1 MQYVTKRVGNYEAHI
16 FPQNNTEYLAL
27 QLKYVIDFNKYNKT
41 ISNLLCRYLELARK
55 TEVVQKFKEFID
67 EFYLVCIDRVQ
78 DGNLEIDFN
87 IIWDKKANFKDIL
100 NFSKDMITL
109 HTENNKL
116 DEAKFKKAKKCLIS
130 SLNINLELDKK
141 REDSLI
147 EFLFP
152 GSILTESL
160 FKTEAELKGYLEE
173 IKEEDL
179 IKMYYNIF
187 QKSFVGAVFV
197 GDIDDEE
204 LLCLEKTFV
213 FPSVKEY
220 TKNITEIFIDSSEPN
235 YIAVVKNEKPC
246 KAYMTVVFSCPTDSL
261 YDKALFLIVSELL
274 KVNESVEAIY
284 IDWLNAM
291 FVSVVVP
298 NGDEFSATKIVDDA
312 FNNLTNETVIKSGL
326 KKLQSNTEKEIEKIK
341 KFPILLLMK
350 AVKEVY
356 NQNMVYKERDD
367 LISFIKCDEIK
378 NALKKLKSKKV
389 HYYEE

>member
-1 MQYVTKRVGNYEAHI
+1 MQYVTRRVGNYDVHI
-16 FPQNNTEYLAL
+16 FPQNNTKYLAM
-27 QLKYVIDFNKYNKT
+27 QLIYVIDFNKYNKT
-41 ISNLLCRYLELARK
+41 VSNLLCRYLELLRK

-67 EFYLVCIDRVQ
+67 EFYLICLDRVQ

-87 IIWDKKANFKDIL
+87 IIWDKKANFKDII

-109 HTENNKL
+109 HMENNKL
-116 DEAKFKKAKKCLIS
+116 DEAKFEKAKNCLIS

-152 GSILTESL
+152 NSILTESL
-160 FKTEAELKGYLEE
+160 FKTEAELKDFLEE

-197 GDIDDEE
+197 GDIGDDE

-220 TKNITEIFIDSSEPN
+220 TKNITEIFIESSEPN
-235 YIAVVKNEKPC
+235 YITVVKNEKPC

-274 KVNESVEAIY
+274 GVNESVEAIY

-298 NGDEFSATKIVDDA
+298 NGDEFSAKKIIDDA
-312 FNNLTNETVIKSGL
+312 FNNLTSETVIKSGL

>member
-1 MQYVTKRVGNYEAHI
+1 MQYVTKKVGNYEVHI
-16 FPQNNTEYLAL
+16 FPQNNTEYLAM

-67 EFYLVCIDRVQ
+67 EFYLVCMDRVQ

-235 YIAVVKNEKPC
+235 YISVVKNEKPC

-274 KVNESVEAIY
+274 GVNESVEAIY

-291 FVSVVVP
+291 FVSVVVL

-312 FNNLTNETVIKSGL
+312 FTNLTNESVIKSGL
-326 KKLQSNTEKEIEKIK
+326 KKLQSNTEKEIEKIN

-356 NQNMVYKERDD
+356 NQNMVYKGRDD

>member
-1 MQYVTKRVGNYEAHI
+1 MN
-16 FPQNNTEYLAL
+16 
-27 QLKYVIDFNKYNKT
+27 
-41 ISNLLCRYLELARK
+41 
-55 TEVVQKFKEFID
+55 
-67 EFYLVCIDRVQ
+67 FYFL
-78 DGNLEIDFN
+78 
-87 IIWDKKANFKDIL
+87 IL
-100 NFSKDMITL
+100 
-109 HTENNKL
+109 
-116 DEAKFKKAKKCLIS
+116 
-130 SLNINLELDKK
+130 
-141 REDSLI
+141 
-147 EFLFP
+147 
-152 GSILTESL
+152 ILTESL

-197 GDIDDEE
+197 GDIGDDE

-220 TKNITEIFIDSSEPN
+220 TKNITEIFIESSEPN
-235 YIAVVKNEKPC
+235 YITVVKNEKPC

-274 KVNESVEAIY
+274 GVNESVEAIY

-298 NGDEFSATKIVDDA
+298 NGGEFSATKIIDDA